1 MAENQVQRVKKWA
14 GKATDDFRRSLCYIV
29 GDFKYGAR
37 FMTIRSLTR
46 SWNILLLT
54 VTTLFCASLF
64 ILGMDLY
71 HRGSRLDEVGQ
82 AYDISSHIE
91 YRTRARYAL
100 AREFA
105 RTGNRTLLAMLEE
118 TRLQDQGSLPRREGG
133 GQDLPELPATVAA
146 LPLDAM
152 PRTLLTNTVQLYK
165 TFADQISDAARQAAG
180 DMPTHARPHVMPE
193 SSREAMRNFLEAH
206 NMRRQ
211 FEMIIDQCRD
221 FRHLLRRNITLHA
234 EELRHSL
241 KILAWACTGALALIG
256 ILILVFMRLRERRFI
271 DPLRRMHKYVLAS
284 RRGETAPRPLP
295 DHNDELSDIFRA
307 LCGLQDDL
315 EARIRALDMA
325 EKQSRENCRQAELA
339 RHEAEDATR
348 LSRQALAARED
359 LLRRMSH
366 ELRTP
371 INELLGMSFLLLKTP
386 LQPRQQAYVRQI
398 QQSGGRLTA
407 MIDRILEFSSL
418 ADGQQRPDEQPV
430 RLVELLERTIRPFAA
445 IARQH
450 RLGLALEAAPDLP
463 LQVMTDALRLRRVLE
478 NLLDNALRYSN
489 RGTVLLSA
497 RVLPSPDGAAPADRV
512 RVLFE
517 VADNGPGFS
526 EAARKHIFEPLAS
539 GDSSLTRTENG
550 IGMGLALAHQLVR
563 LLGGQLE
570 LESRPQGSSLRFSLS
585 LPVLEAAVPHPASC
599 RLFACE
605 NQPDAPAPENA
616 TASDEKR
623 PCPRIL
629 VVDDNEIN
637 REILQELISQ
647 MGCRVSLAANGEEAI
662 RQTEQQPPDLIITD
676 MQMPVMDGM
685 ETTRRIRG
693 NGHSPQSLPII
704 ALSAHTDS
712 ASHIAGLAAGMND
725 YLTKP
730 VDPEKLRETLEKWL
744 PCGLPAAAETPPP
757 PREAE
762 ETWGEA
768 PAGNDALPLLCPQD
782 GLAAVAGNERLYRSL
797 LQRFAHHYADCTV
810 QIRGLLQD
818 NRLEELLQLIHAM
831 RGVGTNLGLARFA
844 DQATAMENS
853 LLRQAPEP
861 ERTHRFLQTLD
872 ESRQAILAYCGGE
885 EERREQGCAPV
896 PPDVRSAAEATLTGL
911 PGLMER
917 DWGTAETL
925 AAQLHERA
933 RGTCIAEHLA
943 RLLQA
948 INEFDAGGVRR
959 CCEAVR
965 DALETSAADTSPRR

>member
-1 MAENQVQRVKKWA
+1 
-14 GKATDDFRRSLCYIV
+14 
-29 GDFKYGAR
+29 
-37 FMTIRSLTR
+37 MTIRSLTR

-54 VTTLFCASLF
+54 VTTLFCALIF

-71 HRGSRLDEVGQ
+71 DRGSRLDEVGQ

-91 YRTRARYAL
+91 YRIRTKYAL

-105 RTGNRTLLAMLEE
+105 RTGNRTMLAMLEE
-118 TRLQDQGSLPRREGG
+118 IRLQDLGELPRREDPA
-133 GQDLPELPATVAA
+133 QDLPELPSTVEK
-146 LPLDAM
+146 LPLAPT
-152 PRTLLTNTVQLYK
+152 PRTLLTSTVRLYK
-165 TFADQISDAARQAAG
+165 DFSDQLGEAAQQAGG
-180 DMPTHARPHVMPE
+180 DIPTHARPHVMPE
-193 SSREAMRNFLEAH
+193 SSRQAMRDFLEAH

-241 KILAWACTGALALIG
+241 KMLAWACTGALALIG
-256 ILILVFMRLRERRFI
+256 ILIFIFMHLRERRFI
-271 DPLRRMHKYVLAS
+271 NPLREMHKYVLAS
-284 RRGETAPRPLP
+284 RRGEKVPRPLP
-295 DHNDELSDIFRA
+295 DHQDELSDIFRA

-325 EKQSRENCRQAELA
+325 DRQSRENCRLAEIA
-339 RHEAEDATR
+339 RHEAEEATR

-386 LQPRQQAYVRQI
+386 LQPRQQGYVRQI
-398 QQSGGRLTA
+398 QQSGGRLTT

-418 ADGQQRPDEQPV
+418 ADDRQRPDEQPV

-445 IARQH
+445 VARQRH
-450 RLGLALEAAPDLP
+450 LGLALDAAPDLP
-463 LQVMTDALRLRRVLE
+463 AQVLTDALRLRRVLE
-478 NLLDNALRYSN
+478 NLLDNALRYSQ
-489 RGTVLLSA
+489 RGTVVLSA
-497 RVLPSPDGAAPADRV
+497 CPLPPTAEADHADRV
-512 RVLFE
+512 LVRFAVT
-517 VADNGPGFS
+517 DSGPGFS
-526 EAARKHIFEPLAS
+526 ETARKHLFEPLAS

-570 LESRPQGSSLRFSLS
+570 LEIQQQGSSLRFSLA
-585 LPVLEAAVPHPASC
+585 LPVLEKSAPQPAFC

-605 NQPDAPAPENA
+605 NQLPDALETADDSLVPAAPKP
-616 TASDEKR
+616 S
-623 PCPRIL
+623 PHIL

-662 RQTEQQPPDLIITD
+662 QQTEQEQPDLIITD

-712 ASHIAGLAAGMND
+712 GSHIAGLAAGMND

-730 VDPEKLRETLEKWL
+730 VDPAKLRETLEKWL
-744 PCGLPAAAETPPP
+744 PCGLPAAAEDPDATHEAD
-757 PREAE
+757 REE
-762 ETWGEA
+762 SDTVSGSET
-768 PAGNDALPLLCPQD
+768 LPLLSPSD

-797 LQRFAHHYADCTV
+797 LQRFAHRYADCTV
-810 QIRGLLQD
+810 QIRSLLQD
-818 NRLEELLQLIHAM
+818 DRLEELLQLIHAM
-831 RGVGTNLGLARFA
+831 RGVGTNLGLIRFA
-844 DQATAMENS
+844 KHATEMENT

-861 ERTHRFLQTLD
+861 EKTHRFLQTLD
-872 ESRQAILAYCGGE
+872 ESRQAILSYCGE
-885 EERREQGCAPV
+885 EETREHGSAPV
-896 PPDVRSAAEATLTGL
+896 PPDVRSAVAATLTGL
-911 PGLMER
+911 PDVMER

-925 AAQLHERA
+925 ASQLLGRA
-933 RGTCIAEHLA
+933 RGTCLTEQLA
-943 RLLQA
+943 QLQQA
-948 INEFDAGGVRR
+948 VNEFDLSGVRR
-959 CCEAVR
+959 CC
-965 DALETSAADTSPRR
+965 DAILAALKDAPRQLPPSRETPQDS

>member
-1 MAENQVQRVKKWA
+1 
-14 GKATDDFRRSLCYIV
+14 
-29 GDFKYGAR
+29 
-37 FMTIRSLTR
+37 MTIRSLTR

-71 HRGSRLDEVGQ
+71 DRGSRLDEVGQ
-82 AYDISSHIE
+82 AYDIASHLE
-91 YRTRARYAL
+91 YRTRTKNAL
-100 AREFA
+100 AREFI
-105 RTGNRTLLAMLEE
+105 RTGNRSLLGMLEE
-118 TRLQDQGSLPRREGG
+118 AALQDQGVLPRRESAA
-133 GQDLPELPATVAA
+133 QDLPELPATVEA
-146 LPLDAM
+146 LPLDPM
-152 PRTLLTNTVQLYK
+152 PRALLVNTVTLYK
-165 TFADQISDAARQAAG
+165 NFSGLLGEAAQRAAG

-193 SSREAMRNFLEAH
+193 SSRQAMRDYLVAH
-206 NMRRQ
+206 NALRQ

-271 DPLRRMHKYVLAS
+271 SPLRRMHKYVLAS
-284 RRGETAPRPLP
+284 RRGEKVPRPLP
-295 DHNDELSDIFRA
+295 DHRDELSDIFRA

-325 EKQSRENCRQAELA
+325 ERQSRENCRQAELA
-339 RHEAEDATR
+339 RHEAEEATR

-386 LQPRQQAYVRQI
+386 LQPRQQGYVRQI
-398 QQSGGRLTA
+398 QQSGGRLTF

-430 RLVELLERTIRPFAA
+430 RLIDLLERTIRPFAA
-445 IARQH
+445 VARQRH
-450 RLGLALEAAPDLP
+450 LGLALDADPKLP
-463 LQVMTDALRLRRVLE
+463 VQVLTDALRLRRVLE
-478 NLLDNALRYSN
+478 NLLDNALRYSE
-489 RGTVLLSA
+489 RGTVVLSA
-497 RVLPSPDGAAPADRV
+497 QILPPEDAAPDHRV
-512 RVLFE
+512 QVLFA
-517 VADNGPGFS
+517 VTDNGPGFS
-526 EAARKHIFEPLAS
+526 EPARKHLFEPLAP
-539 GDSSLTRTENG
+539 GDSSLTRTETG
-550 IGMGLALAHQLVR
+550 IGMGLALAHQLVQ
-563 LLGGQLE
+563 LLGGRLE
-570 LESRPQGSSLRFSLS
+570 LTPLPQGSRLHFSLS
-585 LPVLEAAVPHPASC
+585 LPVLEEQAAPRPAFC
-599 RLFACE
+599 RLLACE
-605 NQPDAPAPENA
+605 NQPPDTPDANA
-616 TASDEKR
+616 GTDEKR
-623 PCPRIL
+623 PCPLIL

-637 REILQELISQ
+637 REILQELITQ

-662 RQTEQQPPDLIITD
+662 CQTERQQPDLIITD

-712 ASHIAGLAAGMND
+712 GSHIAGLAAGMND

-730 VDPEKLRETLEKWL
+730 VDPARLRETLEKWL

-757 PREAE
+757 PHEAE
-762 ETWGEA
+762 DVAGEA
-768 PAGNDALPLLCPQD
+768 VAGSDALPLLSPAD

-810 QIRGLLQD
+810 QVRSLLQD

-831 RGVGTNLGLARFA
+831 RGVGTNLGLIRFA
-844 DQATAMENS
+844 DCATSMENT

-861 ERTHRFLQTLD
+861 EKTYRFLRALD
-872 ESRQAILAYCGGE
+872 ESRQAIRAYCGE
-885 EERREQGCAPV
+885 EDKQEQGCAPV
-896 PPDVRSAAEATLTGL
+896 PPDVRSAAAATLTGL
-911 PGLMER
+911 PDVMER

-925 AAQLHERA
+925 AAQLLERA
-933 RGTCIAEHLA
+933 RGTCIAEQLA
-943 RLLQA
+943 RLHQA
-948 INEFDAGGVRR
+948 INEFDLGGVRR
-959 CCEAVR
+959 CCDAVLA
-965 DALETSAADTSPRR
+965 ALEQAPRELPPAR

>member
-1 MAENQVQRVKKWA
+1 
-14 GKATDDFRRSLCYIV
+14 
-29 GDFKYGAR
+29 
-37 FMTIRSLTR
+37 MTIRSLTR

-54 VTTLFCASLF
+54 VTTLFCASIF

-71 HRGSRLDEVGQ
+71 DRGSRLDEVGQ
-82 AYDISSHIE
+82 AYDIASHIE
-91 YRTRARYAL
+91 YRTRTRYAL

-105 RTGNRTLLAMLEE
+105 RTGNRTLLTMLEE
-118 TRLQDQGSLPRREGG
+118 IRLQDQGALPKREGSG
-133 GQDLPELPATVAA
+133 LDLPELPDMVAD
-146 LPLDAM
+146 LPLDPM
-152 PRTLLTNTVQLYK
+152 PRTLLTNTVKLYK
-165 TFADQISDAARQAAG
+165 EFSDQIGDAALQAAG
-180 DMPTHARPHVMPE
+180 DTPSHARPHVMPDA
-193 SSREAMRNFLEAH
+193 SRQAMQDFLTAR

-271 DPLRRMHKYVLAS
+271 NPLREMHAYVLAS
-284 RRGETAPRPLP
+284 RRGEKVPRPLP
-295 DHNDELSDIFRA
+295 DHRDELSDIFRA

-315 EARIRALDMA
+315 EARIRALDTA
-325 EKQSRENCRQAELA
+325 DRQSRENCRLAEQA
-339 RHEAEDATR
+339 RREAEEATR

-386 LQPRQQAYVRQI
+386 LQPRQQGYVRQI
-398 QQSGGRLTA
+398 QQSGGRLTT

-418 ADGQQRPDEQPV
+418 ADDRQRPDEQPV
-430 RLVELLERTIRPFAA
+430 RLVDLLERTVRPFAA
-445 IARQH
+445 VARQH
-450 RLGLALEAAPDLP
+450 RLGLALEAAPELP
-463 LQVMTDALRLRRVLE
+463 VQVLTDPLRLRRVLE
-478 NLLDNALRYSN
+478 NLLDNALRYSS
-489 RGTVLLSA
+489 RGTVVLSA
-497 RVLPSPDGAAPADRV
+497 RVVPPAREDTAPAGRV
-512 RVLFE
+512 QVQFE

-526 EAARKHIFEPLAS
+526 ETARKHIFEPLAS

-550 IGMGLALAHQLVR
+550 IGMGLALAHQLVH
-563 LLGGQLE
+563 LLGGRLE
-570 LESRPQGSSLRFSLS
+570 LAEQPQGSRLLFRLS
-585 LPVLEAAVPHPASC
+585 FPVLEQAVPRPAFC
-599 RLFACE
+599 RLLACE
-605 NQPDAPAPENA
+605 NRPLDDPEAEAPA
-616 TASDEKR
+616 DEKR
-623 PCPRIL
+623 HCPRIL

-637 REILQELISQ
+637 REILRELITQ
-647 MGCRVSLAANGEEAI
+647 MGCRVSLAADGEEAI
-662 RQTEQQPPDLIITD
+662 RQTERQQPDLIITD

-712 ASHIAGLAAGMND
+712 GSHIAGLAAGMND

-730 VDPEKLRETLEKWL
+730 VDPAKLRETLEKWL
-744 PCGLPAAAETPPP
+744 PCGLPAAEEAPPLLHEADA
-757 PREAE
+757 PR
-762 ETWGEA
+762 GEA
-768 PAGNDALPLLCPQD
+768 PSAGDGSPLLNPAD

-810 QIRGLLQD
+810 QIRSLLQD

-831 RGVGTNLGLARFA
+831 RGVGTNLGLVRFA
-844 DQATAMENS
+844 DHATDMENT
-853 LLRQAPEP
+853 LLRQAPDP
-861 ERTHRFLQTLD
+861 EKTHRFLQTLD

-885 EERREQGCAPV
+885 EHAREQGCAPV
-896 PPDVRSAAEATLTGL
+896 PPDVRSAAAATLTGL
-911 PGLMER
+911 PQIMER

-925 AAQLHERA
+925 ASQLLERA
-933 RGTCIAEHLA
+933 RGTCLAEHLA

-948 INEFDAGGVRR
+948 VNDFDPGGVRR
-959 CCEAVR
+959 CCDAVLSILEENR
-965 DALETSAADTSPRR
+965 DLPKAH